1 MEDSPSLQRMVLGKP
16 FPASGSKPDCSKT
29 GLPLG
34 KKCQWWS
41 SYFYEDEICEMG
53 SGTSSWSFWLETRG
67 WAHCLFRQR
76 EIFKTRVGWGV
87 SIYGLTYRAHYFW
100 TCYYFVPPDI
110 LKDTSGIFTPL
121 SIWLRLF
128 IPETAKVDLTYI
140 MSPSC
145 VLASSVGFV
154 YSPSQ

>member
-1 MEDSPSLQRMVLGKP
+1 MSSLLVQAKGN
-16 FPASGSKPDCSKT
+16 F
-29 GLPLG
+29 
-34 KKCQWWS
+34 QN
-41 SYFYEDEICEMG
+41 
-53 SGTSSWSFWLETRG
+53 TRG
-67 WAHCLFRQR
+67 M
-76 EIFKTRVGWGV
+76 GV
-87 SIYGLTYRAHYFW
+87 SIYELTYRAHCFW

-154 YSPSQ
+154 